1 MEQQQELFD
10 VYEDKFDDGFN
21 YLNFILEEEKNKLY
35 YKAKDIHIIS
45 GVDVAKKVRKKYIF
59 IYENEI
65 FISEEG
71 FNSIFFK
78 LPLFYRSWYYV
89 RFIPFIYTFII

>member
-1 MEQQQELFD
+1 MEQQQQLFNVD
-10 VYEDKFDDGFN
+10 VDKFDDGIN
-21 YLNFILEEEKNKLY
+21 YLNFLSLSEEVKKNKLY

-45 GVDVAKKVRKKYIF
+45 GVDVAKIVKKKYIF

-65 FISEEG
+65 FISEDG

-78 LPLFYRSWYYV
+78 LPLFYRS
-89 RFIPFIYTFII
+89 FICTFY